1 MFVGVLPRRRRAAD
15 THSSVSTQA
24 FKVTLTVGDGVA
36 TSDFDAGSDADMG

>member
-1 MFVGVLPRRRRAAD
+1 MLSVSVDAVAG